1 MTRLRNAVL
10 SFPAL
15 TLAATL
21 VLCASVW
28 FLGPLVAFGDWRP
41 LGDFGARAIA
51 VAALAGAAL
60 LVVVLVLWR
69 RRARERRLSAEI
81 VQAAPA
87 APGAAASAE
96 VDQLRAKLT
105 AALAQL
111 RRSKLGRGHLYQLP
125 WYVVIGPPGA
135 GKTTAIVNSGLQFP
149 LGADAG
155 KAAIGGVGGTRN
167 CDWWFTNDA
176 VLIDTA
182 GRYTTQESDA
192 GADNAAWVGFL
203 GLLKKY
209 RTRQPIN
216 GAIVA
221 ISLSD
226 LTLQDA
232 AMRGAHARAIHARL
246 KELRD
251 RLGIRFPV
259 YVLFTKADL
268 IAGFSEFFE
277 GLSKEEREQVWGF
290 TFDLDAAR
298 GEASPV
304 AAFGAE
310 FDALTDRLNAQS
322 VERIQAE
329 SDHARRSLIAGF
341 PGQFAS
347 LRQVA
352 GDFLAEVFQDS
363 RYEDRQ
369 LLRGVYFTSGTQEGT
384 PIDRLMSGMARTF
397 GIGRQA
403 VGAGRGAGRSY
414 FLTGLLQRVVFPEAG
429 LVSADDR
436 VERRY
441 RLVRA
446 GAIAAAVLVA
456 LGLGTLWTRSFLGN
470 RALVAEAEGEVA
482 AYRAT
487 AAAIPGSPI
496 GDTDLPAVVP
506 ALNILRDMPGNPALG
521 DPPAPAALGWGLYQ
535 GDVIGTQA
543 AQAYRAAL
551 NQHLLPR
558 LLLRLEEQI
567 QGNLNNPELLYEA
580 LKVYLILGLQGPM
593 DRGFVTDW
601 MTVDWSLAY
610 PDPSREPLRADLAT
624 HLAALISQPMTEI
637 ALNGHLVEQVQAILA
652 QMPLA
657 ERIYTGI
664 VSAPAVRE
672 LPPWRPIDH
681 GGPAIGR
688 AMTRSSG
695 APLTEGIEGIYTYDG
710 FNDVF
715 LNEALQVAQRIQRES
730 WVLGPLGEAEQSEA
744 ALAAM
749 SRDVLDLY
757 YVDFIQRYE
766 ALLGDLDILPMQ
778 SLSHAVEI
786 TNVLS
791 GPTSPIADILTAVAA
806 ETRLTEDRDTG
817 PAADAAAAA
826 GAAAGAVAAGAANAA
841 ASPNRVLLEALVGA
855 VAPSAEAAAAPA
867 VPGAQVE
874 DRFAWLHA
882 LTARDAGQPSQLDG
896 TLASLKQVYDELNRM
911 AIAGGELAP
920 PGDASAIQRFQ
931 QEAARLPGPLPRW
944 ASQIAAAS
952 SGVTAEGTRAQL
964 NARWQSQI
972 LPFCEQAI
980 ANRYPFDPRSGADVA
995 TQDFARLF
1003 APGGLIDGFV
1013 SENLIRFIDTTT
1025 RPWSWRPV
1033 GDADL
1038 GLSPAVLEQLQNAAE
1053 IRDAFFAGG
1062 AAPQV
1067 TFEIMPEALDPQA
1080 QTVLLEIDGQE
1091 VSYTHGDR
1099 ITPVGVRWPG
1109 SVGLGRVSFSPAAIN
1124 AENALM
1130 RDGPWAW
1137 FRLLN
1142 AAQIRPTNDPDQ
1154 KRVIFSVG
1162 GRIAIFQ
1169 MRSGTALNPF
1179 GLPALG
1185 RFSCPASL

>member
-1 MTRLRNAVL
+1 MTRLKTALL

-15 TLAATL
+15 TLAAAL
-21 VLCASVW
+21 VLCLSVW
-28 FLGPLVAFGDWRP
+28 FLGPLIAFGDWRP
-41 LGDFGARAIA
+41 LDGRLVRAGVVAAIA
-51 VAALAGAAL
+51 LFAVLA
-60 LVVVLVLWR
+60 VLFGLWR
-69 RRARERRLSAEI
+69 RRARERRLCAEI
-81 VQAAPA
+81 VQAPGPA
-87 APGAAASAE
+87 AGATAE
-96 VDQLRAKLT
+96 IAQLQEKLT
-105 AALAQL
+105 DALAQM

-149 LGADAG
+149 LAAEAG
-155 KAAIGGVGGTRN
+155 KAAVGGVGGTRN

-192 GADNAAWVGFL
+192 GADSAAWVGFL
-203 GLLKKY
+203 GLLKKH
-209 RTRQPIN
+209 RARQPIN

-232 AMRGAHARAIHARL
+232 AMRASNARAIRARL

-268 IAGFSEFFE
+268 IAGFSEVFE

-290 TFDLDAAR
+290 TFDLDAAT
-298 GEASPV
+298 GEASPL
-304 AAFGAE
+304 AAFVPE
-310 FDALTDRLNAQS
+310 FDALTARLNAQS
-322 VERIQAE
+322 VERMQAE
-329 SDHARRSLIAGF
+329 TDHQRRSLIAGF
-341 PGQFAS
+341 PTQFAS

-352 GDFLAEVFQDS
+352 GEFLAEVFQDN
-363 RYEDRQ
+363 RFEDRQ

-384 PIDRLMSGMARTF
+384 PIDRLMSGMARAF

-403 VGAGRGAGRSY
+403 VGAGRGVGRSY
-414 FLTGLLQRVVFPEAG
+414 FLTGLLQKVVFPEAG

-441 RLVRA
+441 RLVR
-446 GAIAAAVLVA
+446 GAAVAAAMLAA
-456 LGLGTLWTRSFLGN
+456 LGLGAAWTRSFIGN
-470 RALVAEAEGEVA
+470 RALVAAAEAEVA
-482 AYRAT
+482 AYRA
-487 AAAIPGSPI
+487 AAASIPGSPI

-506 ALNILRDMPGNPALG
+506 ALNILRDMPGNPVLG
-521 DPPAPAALGWGLYQ
+521 DPPAPAALGWGLHQ

-558 LLLRLEEQI
+558 LVLRLEEQI
-567 QGNLNNPELLYEA
+567 QGAMNNPDLLYEA

-593 DRGFVTDW
+593 DRSFVTDW

-610 PDPSREPLRADLAT
+610 PDPSREPLRADLAD
-624 HLAALISQPMTEI
+624 HLAALLGQPMTEI

-664 VSAPAVRE
+664 VSAPAARD

-688 AMTRSSG
+688 VMSRSSG
-695 APLTEGIEGIYTYDG
+695 APLTDGVEGVYTYDG

-715 LNEALQVAQRIQRES
+715 LDEALQVAQRIQRES
-730 WVLGPLGEAEQSEA
+730 WVLGPLNEADQSEA

-757 YVDFIQRYE
+757 YTDFIQRYE

-778 SLSHAVEI
+778 SLSHAVEV

-806 ETRLTEDRDTG
+806 ETRLAEAV
-817 PAADAAAAA
+817 PADPAVQAAAAAA
-826 GAAAGAVAAGAANAA
+826 GGLVGAANAA
-841 ASPNRVLLEALVGA
+841 ASPNRVLLETLVGA
-855 VAPSAEAAAAPA
+855 TPAAAPAAAAAPGA
-867 VPGAQVE
+867 VVQ

-882 LTARDAGQPSQLDG
+882 MTARDEGQPSQLDAA
-896 TLASLKQVYDELNRM
+896 LASLKQVYDELNRM

-920 PGDASAIQRFQ
+920 PGDGSAIQRFQ
-931 QEAARLPGPLPRW
+931 QEAARLPGPMPRW
-944 ASQIAAAS
+944 AAQIASGS
-952 SGVTAEGTRAQL
+952 SGVTAEGTRTQL
-964 NARWQSQI
+964 NARWQSQV

-1013 SENLIRFIDTTT
+1013 SQNLIRFIDTTT
-1025 RPWSWRPV
+1025 RPWTWKQV
-1033 GDADL
+1033 NDADL

-1062 AAPQV
+1062 ATPQV

-1109 SVGLGRVSFSPAAIN
+1109 TVGLGRVTFSPAAIN

-1137 FRLLN
+1137 FRLLS
-1142 AAQIRPTNDPDQ
+1142 AAQIRPTNAPDQ
-1154 KRVIFSVG
+1154 KRVIFNVG

-1169 MRSGTALNPF
+1169 MRSGSALNPF
-1179 GLPALG
+1179 GLPALT